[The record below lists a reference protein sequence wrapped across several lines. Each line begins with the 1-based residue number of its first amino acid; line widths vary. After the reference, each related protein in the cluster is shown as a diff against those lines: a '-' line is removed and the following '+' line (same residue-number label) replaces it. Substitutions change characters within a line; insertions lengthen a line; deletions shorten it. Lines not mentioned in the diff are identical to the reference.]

1 MRKGP
6 GWERRI
12 VSRIDQPPAPFLR
25 TQPGMSEIWGD
36 LARICGRV
44 RRNARA
50 GGLVMIR
57 WRYSLIELGLRPGEV
72 SAVDVPD
79 RPIE

>member
-1 MRKGP
+1 MRNEP
-6 GWERRI
+6 GWQRRI

-25 TQPGMSEIWGD
+25 TEPRMSELWGD

-50 GGLVMIR
+50 GGLLMIR
-57 WRYSLIELGLRPGEV
+57 WRYPLTELGLRPGEV
-72 SAVDVPD
+72 SAVDVTN

>member
-1 MRKGP
+1 MAQEFKKDDSIRT
-6 GWERRI
+6 
-12 VSRIDQPPAPFLR
+12 APSLR
-25 TQPGMSEIWGD
+25 TQPRMSEIWGD

-44 RRNARA
+44 RRNTRV

-57 WRYSLIELGLRPGEV
+57 WRYSLTELGLRPSEV
-72 SAVDVPD
+72 SAVDVAN